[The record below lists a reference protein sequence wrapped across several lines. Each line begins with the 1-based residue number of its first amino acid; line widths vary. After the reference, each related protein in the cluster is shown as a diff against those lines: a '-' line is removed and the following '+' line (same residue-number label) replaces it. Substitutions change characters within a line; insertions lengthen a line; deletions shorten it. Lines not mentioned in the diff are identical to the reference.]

1 MGALSALVFSAPAVL
16 AALAALPVL
25 WWLLRVTPPRP
36 RRVPF
41 PPLRIVMDM
50 IPERQTPSRT
60 PWWLLALR
68 LAIAGLAILAAAGPV
83 WQPDAL
89 PATGSRGPMLLVID
103 NSATAA
109 HDWPDRVRLAGARI
123 DAAARAGR
131 AVALVATADAPGEI
145 APLSPAAAQ
154 ERLQALEPAPFV
166 ASRDAH
172 AATVAAFL
180 QAQPAA
186 EPVFITDRVRVAAQE
201 DGGAL
206 ASALRARTGIVHAAP
221 SATPLALVEV
231 ANRADGLFARIVRAE
246 PNGREG
252 ATIIASDARGLPL
265 ARAEARFAPGA
276 TETEARFDLPLE
288 LRNAVARAEIEGERS
303 AAAVTLVDER
313 SRRRRVGVVSG
324 ASADLAQ
331 PLLSPTYYV
340 SRALAPFADVRE
352 GRGGASEA
360 VSRLLEENASVIVLA
375 DVGALDRDV
384 TERLTRFV
392 EEGGMLIRFAGTRLA
407 AGGDELI
414 PVRLRRGG
422 RSLGGSLSWDSPKTI
437 ATFTPNGPFAS
448 LRPTREVVVRR
459 QILAE
464 PDAQIT
470 QRTWAAL
477 DDGTPIVTGE
487 RRGQGHIALFHMTAD
502 PSWSNLP
509 LSGLFVDMLRE
520 LVNLSGRAVPGG
532 ERADAQAPP
541 LSPRVILDGFGT
553 AGSPPATAK
562 PAPRNFAA
570 RAGADHPAGLYG
582 PADGSLAVNVL
593 LPADRLAP
601 LDLAP
606 FGGTVAP
613 IVAGTSVDLR
623 GPALAAA
630 LGLLVVDTLLLA
642 LMGGLG
648 AGALSRRRRAAAATL
663 LLLGGAGLALAPL
676 LPALAQEAGQAQPRP
691 PIRKE
696 DVQAAFQ
703 TRLAYIVT
711 GDAQTDAASRAGLQ
725 GLTAA
730 LAVRT
735 AFEPGD
741 PIGVDPAR
749 DELSVYP
756 LIYWPVV
763 VGRPLPTDAAL
774 RRIDAFMKGGG
785 TIVFDTRDAPSTRPG
800 GEPTPATLQLRRM
813 LATLD
818 IPELETLPRDHVLT
832 KAFYLIDELP
842 GRHATGRT
850 WIEALPPVP
859 DGEERPARSGDG
871 ISPIVITGNDL
882 AAAWAVDRDG
892 NPIYPVSGT
901 ERQREMALRGGIN
914 LVMYALTGNYKT
926 DQVHVGPLLERLGQ

>member
-1 MGALSALVFSAPAVL
+1 MGALSALVFTAPAVL

-41 PPLRIVMDM
+41 PPLRIVMDL

-68 LAIAGLAILAAAGPV
+68 LAIAGLAILAAAGPL
-83 WQPDAL
+83 WQPEAL
-89 PATGSRGPMLLVID
+89 PGTGARGPVLLVID
-103 NSATAA
+103 NGATSA
-109 HDWPDRVRLAGARI
+109 HDWPDRLRLATSRI
-123 DAAARAGR
+123 EAAARERR
-131 AVALVATADAPGEI
+131 AVALVATADPTGEI
-145 APLSPAAAQ
+145 APLAPDAAL
-154 ERLQALEPAPFV
+154 ERLQALVPTPYLAD
-166 ASRDAH
+166 RNAH
-172 AATVAAFL
+172 APGIAAFL
-180 QAQPAA
+180 QRQPAA
-186 EPVFITDRVRVAAQE
+186 EPVYISDRVQAAGQ
-201 DGGAL
+201 DGAGAL
-206 ASALRARTGIVHAAP
+206 AAALRARPGIVHAAP
-221 SATPLALVEV
+221 SAMPLALVEV
-231 ANRADGLFARIVRAE
+231 ANRADGLVARVVRAE

-252 ATIIASDARGLPL
+252 ATVIASDARGLPL
-265 ARAEARFAPGA
+265 SRAEARFAPGA
-276 TETEARFDLPLE
+276 TEAEARFDLPLE

-303 AAAVTLVDER
+303 AAAVTLVDDR
-313 SRRRRVGVVSG
+313 SRRRRVGLVSG
-324 ASADLAQ
+324 ASSDLAQ

-340 SRALAPFADVRE
+340 GRALAPFADVRE

-360 VSRLLEENASVIVLA
+360 VSRLLDENASVIVLA
-375 DVGALDRDV
+375 DVGALDREV
-384 TERLTRFV
+384 TDRLTRFV
-392 EEGGMLIRFAGTRLA
+392 QDGGMLIRFAGTRLA
-407 AGGDELI
+407 AAGDDLI

-422 RSLGGSLSWDSPKTI
+422 RSLGGSLSWDAPKTI
-437 ATFTPNGPFAS
+437 AAFPATGPFAA
-448 LRPTREVVVRR
+448 LRPTREVMVRR

-470 QRTWAAL
+470 ARTWAAL

-487 RRGQGHIALFHMTAD
+487 RRGQGHVALFHMTAD

-520 LVNLSGRAVPGG
+520 LVNLSGRTAPGTQ
-532 ERADAQAPP
+532 EADAQAPP
-541 LSPRVILDGFGT
+541 LSPRVVLDGFGT

-562 PAPRNFAA
+562 PAPRTYAT
-570 RAGADHPAGLYG
+570 RAEPDHPAGLYG
-582 PADGSLAVNVL
+582 PAEGSLAVNVL
-593 LPADRLAP
+593 LASDRLAP
-601 LDLAP
+601 LDLSA

-642 LMGGLG
+642 ILGGLG
-648 AGALSRRRRAAAATL
+648 AGIGRRRAAAAAVL
-663 LLLGGAGLALAPL
+663 AFALVLSGAAFAP
-676 LPALAQEAGQAQPRP
+676 PATAQDAAPRP
-691 PIRKE
+691 PVRKE
-696 DVQAAFQ
+696 DLQAAFQ
-703 TRLAYIVT
+703 TRLAYVVT
-711 GDAQTDAASRAGLQ
+711 GDAQADAASRAGLQ

-741 PIGVDPAR
+741 PVGVDPAR

-800 GEPTPATLQLRRM
+800 GEPTPATIQLRRM

-842 GRHATGRT
+842 GRHAAGRT

-859 DGEERPARSGDG
+859 DGEERPARAGDG

-892 NPIYPVSGT
+892 NALYPVSGT
-901 ERQREMALRGGIN
+901 ERQREMAMRGGIN